1 MLKDLSR
8 RFYRK
13 TKKVA
18 EEKVNNV
25 RRDVPLR
32 KPKLLK
38 LRLCLLQCLQMSF
51 REEESTSINERLA
64 REVNQNGIKCE
75 AVIELGSLGIEKKP
89 PYSFLFPLS
98 PRIITN
104 RGCIKLT
111 QENGRSNIDLI
122 QIVQKN

>member
-25 RRDVPLR
+25 RRAEKTKASEAEAMSVSLSSEVI
-32 KPKLLK
+32 LK
-38 LRLCLLQCLQMSF
+38 
-51 REEESTSINERLA
+51 EEESTSINERLA

-75 AVIELGSLGIEKKP
+75 AVTELGSLGIEKKP

-104 RGCIKLT
+104 RGCIRLT

>member
-1 MLKDLSR
+1 LLKDLSR

-25 RRDVPLR
+25 RRAEKTKASEAEAMSVSLSSEVI
-32 KPKLLK
+32 LK
-38 LRLCLLQCLQMSF
+38 
-51 REEESTSINERLA
+51 EEESTSINERLA

-75 AVIELGSLGIEKKP
+75 AVTELGSLEIEKKP

-104 RGCIKLT
+104 RGCIRLT